1 MHMQNSF
8 TLCPEIS
15 VKILK
20 AVKIGKLL
28 KCYMIYISLFSKRIS
43 ARRTKLEYLRN
54 AMRRGKQEIS
64 RLTLHAYLHTPSAII
79 IVSVCGRYSVLY
91 KRAYNCGV
99 VYYLTAVFTVDYVLC
114 ASGKIFLASDGT
126 ITTGTNSGGGGSEW
140 KHIAHT
146 TLTVNTT
153 STSAAS
159 AGTLSCGTEIVDKNK
174 IIYVRI
180 RDTQG
185 ARAGYHAGSDAYFMN
200 YNKANGSTS
209 AFAVPA
215 VLCYRYTTS
224 SAWAG
229 TAGQYGVYGYS
240 ISNTGVLTVR
250 RRYNSNYSLT
260 INSTFDV
267 DVFTLDYPSGYPS
280 VFNL

>member
-1 MHMQNSF
+1 MAQNI
-8 TLCPEIS
+8 TLLGANYSAVPAVTLPKTGGGTARFDDAS
-15 VKILK
+15 V
-20 AVKIGKLL
+20 
-28 KCYMIYISLFSKRIS
+28 
-43 ARRTKLEYLRN
+43 T
-54 AMRRGKQEIS
+54 
-64 RLTLHAYLHTPSAII
+64 
-79 IVSVCGRYSVLY
+79 
-91 KRAYNCGV
+91 
-99 VYYLTAVFTVDYVLC
+99 TATAADV
-114 ASGKIFLASDGT
+114 ASGKVFLTSDGT
-126 ITTGTNSGGGGSEW
+126 ITTGTNSGGGGGSEW

-215 VLCYRYTTS
+215 VLCFRYTTS

-260 INSTFDV
+260 IDSTFDV

-280 VFNL
+280 VFDL